1 MVKNKLKGFT
11 LIEIM
16 VVVAIIGILAAIM
29 LPALKDYKERNAEL
43 ENQTVS
49 TENVGDLP
57 AEYIDNDRRAREPV
71 KLQRHSDG
79 SVWACIDNAKCY
91 EVR

>member
-16 VVVAIIGILAAIM
+16 VVIATIGILAAIM
-29 LPALKDYKERNAEL
+29 LPALKDYKERRAEL
-43 ENQTVS
+43 ENQTGS
-49 TENVGDLP
+49 TENIGDLP
-57 AEYIDNDRRAREPV
+57 AEYIDNDRRARETV
-71 KLQRHSDG
+71 ELQRHSDG